1 MNKQQKAALVVKYKP
16 MQVDGKTIE
25 EVLEAIKA
33 DEATPTEK
41 EADEIANLI
50 FTADNTEQPS
60 TLNKKYEEWK
70 VKPVYE
76 DIKDGMGAVIGRK
89 LKSFEKDAQKAIRT
103 TSITEDKAAIL
114 NSQSENTLVRLFEV
128 K

>member
-1 MNKQQKAALVVKYKP
+1 MAQNATAGTRKTVKDVIADAHIVAP
-16 MQVDGKTIE
+16 VD
-25 EVLEAIKA
+25 LNRA
-33 DEATPTEK
+33 DEEATRNNKPLQQVIVDMGL
-41 EADEIANLI
+41 ADRSAVLQ
-50 FTADNTEQPS
+50 A
-60 TLNKKYEEWK
+60 LAAEWK